1 MTVYLDLILLI
12 NFGFDL
18 LLLLVVDIVLKRHTR
33 FIRLLLGSLFGSL
46 TIFFLFLPLNS
57 FTLFLLKIITSIIM
71 IIISFSYQ
79 NLKYTLKN
87 LLFLYTTSILLGGF
101 LYYLNVTFSY
111 KQDGLIFFYEGL
123 SINYIF
129 LLIFSPIIL
138 YIYIKETKSLKNNYH
153 YYHNVK
159 IILSNGYEINTRAYL
174 DTGNKLIDPVSLK
187 PIIMIEE
194 SLVPPNLIENII
206 YVPYKSLNYE
216 GLLNCIKVKK
226 ITIENMG
233 SKNNVILGISKTKFN
248 IDGIH
253 VLLNNKIMEELK

>member
-1 MTVYLDLILLI
+1 MTIYLDLILLI

-18 LLLLVVDIVLKRHTR
+18 LILLVVDIILKRNTK
-33 FIRLLLGSLFGSL
+33 FIRIVLGSFFGSL
-46 TIFFLFLPLNS
+46 TIFFLFLNLNS
-57 FTLFLLKIITSIIM
+57 FSLFLLKIITSIMM
-71 IIISFSYQ
+71 ILITFSYQ
-79 NLKYTLKN
+79 NLKYTLNN

-101 LYYLNVTFSY
+101 LYFLNITFSY
-111 KQDGLIFFYEGL
+111 HQEGMIFLYEGL

-138 YIYIKETKSLKNNYH
+138 YIYIKQTKQIKNNYK
-153 YYHNVK
+153 YFYKIK
-159 IILSNGYEINTRAYL
+159 IIFLNNYELNTLAYL

-194 SLVPPNLIENII
+194 NLVPKKLVKNII

-216 GLLNCIKVKK
+216 GLLNCIKVKEIVIK
-226 ITIENMG
+226 DVG
-233 SKNNVILGISKTKFN
+233 SKTNVILGISKNKFK